1 MKFVSQMLHR
11 KFDFYHEKS
20 SITNDNVKTEKDTHD
35 ILEFNPSFMMKYK
48 NARNSSPQGLSGI
61 HSSKNDLRQAMHEA
75 NELLRQANDELA
87 RILRS
92 SLDK

>member
-1 MKFVSQMLHR
+1 
-11 KFDFYHEKS
+11 
-20 SITNDNVKTEKDTHD
+20 
-35 ILEFNPSFMMKYK
+35 MMKYK
-48 NARNSSPQGLSGI
+48 NARNTSPQGLSGI